1 MGPSTTWA
9 PLARASSASAAPTR
23 ATSSTSQVAPRAAPQ
38 GNDTDGG
45 PPAKRWPRTPLGPS
59 LTRNAA
65 TSPEAATF
73 HQSAPER
80 GRTSSCRVG
89 QTPGFQIIR

>member
-1 MGPSTTWA
+1 MA
-9 PLARASSASAAPTR
+9 PSAAPH
-23 ATSSTSQVAPRAAPQ
+23 

-73 HQSAPER
+73 HQSDPDS
-80 GRTSSCRVG
+80 GRTSSCGVG
-89 QTPGFQIIR
+89 QAPGFQIIR